1 MPKTLAK
8 IDLNMLQL
16 SNINSLSNKTTLTPE
31 VNVLLKVN
39 WRRCE
44 VLFTLIAIFEYG
56 GTNVM

>member
-39 WRRCE
+39 WRGCE